1 MGEGTVTGEAP
12 VFDEG
17 YAIDNA
23 TQQSATE
30 TSPGEPGAID
40 VHLSTYLRHTL
51 PAGTPLKVVEAHV
64 VGLLKRAAAAVPE
77 LQFGYCV
84 EFETEP
90 DVDVEIDIDI
100 DADKDGE

>member
-1 MGEGTVTGEAP
+1 MGEGEVFRQEP
-12 VFDEG
+12 VFEYE
-17 YAIDNA
+17 YANDNA

-30 TSPGEPGAID
+30 TGPGVPGAID

-51 PAGTPLKVVEAHV
+51 PAGTPLKVVEAYV
-64 VGLLKRAAAAVPE
+64 VALLKRAAAVVPE

-90 DVDVEIDIDI
+90 DDIEDDDI
-100 DADKDGE
+100 EDEE